1 MMHGEYREQPT
12 KTGNTR
18 LDPRT
23 TGFIIKKTVLV
34 HQTEF
39 KGDVEHFG
47 KCPDDY
53 RVTNQ
58 VWWVDTRPEWL
69 MENVK

>member
-1 MMHGEYREQPT
+1 MMHGEWREQHT

-18 LDPRT
+18 LNPRT
-23 TGFIIKKTVLV
+23 TGFFIKKTVLV

-47 KCPDDY
+47 KYPDDY
-53 RVTNQ
+53 QVTNE
-58 VWWVDTRPEWL
+58 VWWVDTRSEWL